1 MSTLLQESTLLA
13 SSADPPLPWAQ
24 WMDDQQGKIYV
35 EFAINGFRQKIA
47 ATRTTTFGQIKEII
61 CSSSCAAP
69 SNLILWWMG
78 EEMQDEMTLA
88 EAVGWRL
95 TLETTFHCEDRE
107 LQAVRGVK
115 LPRSPC

>member
-1 MSTLLQESTLLA
+1 M
-13 SSADPPLPWAQ
+13 PWAK
-24 WMDDQQGKIYV
+24 WMDDQEWKIYV
-35 EFAINGFRQKIA
+35 EFAMNDTRQKIA
-47 ATRTTTFGQIKEII
+47 AARTTTFGQIKDII
-61 CSSSCAAP
+61 CRSSCAPRA
-69 SNLILWWMG
+69 NLTLWLMG